1 VKRLWLIIQAKFNKM
16 LDRAEKPDELLDYS
30 YEKQHGMLQEVR
42 RGLTSVVA
50 SKKQLEIQADRLS
63 KQEEKLDG
71 QARQALELGREDLA
85 RAALERKA
93 GVAVQHSELVVQ
105 IGELQT
111 QQQKLEASQKAFA
124 ERLARFR
131 SEKEVTKARY
141 RAAEAMVK
149 IGEATTG
156 LGEDMASAGRALER
170 ADDKTQQ
177 MEARAAALDELIAT
191 GGLEDITGETQIDR
205 ELRQLAQ
212 TSQVDAELARMKA
225 ELAPAAKEPPAIEA

>member
-1 VKRLWLIIQAKFNKM
+1 MKRFWLIIQAKLNRL

-30 YEKQHGMLQEVR
+30 YEKQHGMLLEVR

-50 SKKQLEIQADRLS
+50 SKKQLEMQADRIE
-63 KQEEKLDG
+63 KQEQKLDG

-93 GVAVQHSELVVQ
+93 GLGVQLTDLRAQV
-105 IGELQT
+105 GELQ
-111 QQQKLEASQKAFA
+111 QQQAKLETSQKEFA

-170 ADDKTQQ
+170 ANDKTQAL
-177 MEARAAALDELIAT
+177 EARAAALDELIAT
-191 GGLEDITGETQIDR
+191 GGLEDISGETQIDR

-212 TSQVDAELARMKA
+212 SSQVDAELARLRA
-225 ELAPAAKEPPAIEA
+225 QVGPAQETRAIEQ

>member
-1 VKRLWLIIQAKFNKM
+1 MIIQAKLNRL

-50 SKKQLEIQADRLS
+50 SKKQLEMQADRIE
-63 KQEEKLDG
+63 KQEQKLDG
-71 QARQALELGREDLA
+71 QARQALELDREDLA
-85 RAALERKA
+85 RQALERKA
-93 GVAVQHSELVVQ
+93 GLNVQVVELRAQ
-105 IGELQT
+105 IGELQ
-111 QQQKLEASQKAFA
+111 QQQEKLETSQKEFA

-156 LGEDMASAGRALER
+156 LGTDMASAGRALER
-170 ADDKTQQ
+170 ANDKTQAL
-177 MEARAAALDELIAT
+177 EARAAAMDELIAT
-191 GGLEDITGETQIDR
+191 GGLDDISGETQLDR
-205 ELRQLAQ
+205 ELRQLS
-212 TSQVDAELARMKA
+212 TTTQVDAELARMKA
-225 ELAPAAKEPPAIEA
+225 ELAPAKEPPAIEA

>member
-1 VKRLWLIIQAKFNKM
+1 MKRLWMIIQAK
-16 LDRAEKPDELLDYS
+16 LHRLLSRAEKPDELLDYS
-30 YEKQHGMLQEVR
+30 YEKQHAMLQEVR
-42 RGLTSVVA
+42 RGVTSVVA
-50 SKKQLEIQADRLS
+50 SKKQLELQADRLS
-63 KQEEKLDG
+63 KQEQKLDG

-93 GVAVQHSELVVQ
+93 GVAVQLSDLQVQ
-105 IGELQT
+105 VGELQ
-111 QQQKLEASQKAFA
+111 QQQAKLEASQKEFA

-170 ADDKTQQ
+170 ANEKTQT

-191 GGLEDITGETQIDR
+191 GGLEDISGETPIDR

-212 TSQVDAELARMKA
+212 TSQVEAELARMKA
-225 ELAPAAKEPPAIEA
+225 ELAPVKEPPAIEA

>member
-1 VKRLWLIIQAKFNKM
+1 MKRLWLIIQAKLNRL

-50 SKKQLEIQADRLS
+50 SKKQLEMQADRLS
-63 KQEEKLDG
+63 KQEAKLDG

-93 GVAVQHSELVVQ
+93 GVGVQLTDLQGQ

-111 QQQKLEASQKAFA
+111 QQARLEASQKEFA

-156 LGEDMASAGRALER
+156 LGEDMASAGRALQR
-170 ADDKTQQ
+170 ANEKTQG

-191 GGLEDITGETQIDR
+191 GGLEDISGETQLDR

-225 ELAPAAKEPPAIEA
+225 ELEPAREPPAIEA

>member
-1 VKRLWLIIQAKFNKM
+1 VKRFWMIIQAKLNRL

-50 SKKQLEIQADRLS
+50 SKKQLEMQADRIE
-63 KQEEKLDG
+63 KQEQKLDG
-71 QARQALELGREDLA
+71 QARQALELDREDLA
-85 RAALERKA
+85 RQALERKA
-93 GVAVQHSELVVQ
+93 GLNVQVVELRAQ
-105 IGELQT
+105 IGELQ
-111 QQQKLEASQKAFA
+111 QQQEKLETSQKEFA

-156 LGEDMASAGRALER
+156 LGTDMASAGRALER
-170 ADDKTQQ
+170 ANDKTQAL
-177 MEARAAALDELIAT
+177 EARAAAMDELIAT
-191 GGLEDITGETQIDR
+191 GGLDDISGETQLDR
-205 ELRQLAQ
+205 ELRQLS
-212 TSQVDAELARMKA
+212 TTTQVDAELARMKA
-225 ELAPAAKEPPAIEA
+225 ELAPAKEPPAIEA

>member
-1 VKRLWLIIQAKFNKM
+1 MKRLWLIIQAKLNRL

-50 SKKQLEIQADRLS
+50 SKKQLEMQADRLS
-63 KQEEKLDG
+63 KQEAKLDG

-93 GVAVQHSELVVQ
+93 GVGVQVEQLQGQ

-111 QQQKLEASQKAFA
+111 QQAKLEASQKEFA

-170 ADDKTQQ
+170 ANEKTQG

-191 GGLEDITGETQIDR
+191 GGLDDISGETQLDR
-205 ELRQLAQ
+205 ELRQLST

-225 ELAPAAKEPPAIEA
+225 ELQPAREPPAIEA

>member
-1 VKRLWLIIQAKFNKM
+1 MKRLWLIIQAKLNRL

-30 YEKQHGMLQEVR
+30 YERQHGMLQEVR

-50 SKKQLEIQADRLS
+50 SKKQLEMQADRLS
-63 KQEEKLDG
+63 KQEQKLDG
-71 QARQALELGREDLA
+71 QARQALGLGREDLA

-93 GVAVQHSELVVQ
+93 GVGVQLTDLQGQ

-111 QQQKLEASQKAFA
+111 QQAKLEASQKEFA

-170 ADDKTQQ
+170 ANEKTQG

-191 GGLEDITGETQIDR
+191 GGLEDISGETQLDR
-205 ELRQLAQ
+205 ELRQMAQ

-225 ELAPAAKEPPAIEA
+225 ELEPAREPPAIEA

>member
-1 VKRLWLIIQAKFNKM
+1 MKRLWMIIQAKLNRL

-30 YEKQHGMLQEVR
+30 YERQHGMLQEVR

-63 KQEEKLDG
+63 KQEAKLDG

-93 GVAVQHSELVVQ
+93 GVGVELADLQGQ

-111 QQQKLEASQKAFA
+111 QQAKLEASQKEFA

-170 ADDKTQQ
+170 ANEKTQG

-191 GGLEDITGETQIDR
+191 GGLEDISGETQLDR

-225 ELAPAAKEPPAIEA
+225 ELEPAREPPAIEA

>member
-1 VKRLWLIIQAKFNKM
+1 MKRFWMIIQAKLNRL

-50 SKKQLEIQADRLS
+50 SKKQLEMQADRIE
-63 KQEEKLDG
+63 KQEQKLDG
-71 QARQALELGREDLA
+71 QARQALELDREDLA
-85 RAALERKA
+85 RQALERKA
-93 GVAVQHSELVVQ
+93 GLNVQVVELRAQ
-105 IGELQT
+105 IGELQ
-111 QQQKLEASQKAFA
+111 QQQEKLETSQKEFA

-156 LGEDMASAGRALER
+156 LGTDMASAGRALER
-170 ADDKTQQ
+170 ANDKTQAL
-177 MEARAAALDELIAT
+177 EARAAAMDELIAT
-191 GGLEDITGETQIDR
+191 GGLDDISGETQLDR
-205 ELRQLAQ
+205 ELRQLS
-212 TSQVDAELARMKA
+212 TTTQVDAELARMKA
-225 ELAPAAKEPPAIEA
+225 ELAPAKEPPAIEA

>member
-1 VKRLWLIIQAKFNKM
+1 MIIQAKLNRL

-50 SKKQLEIQADRLS
+50 SKKQLEMQADRIE
-63 KQEEKLDG
+63 KQEQKLDG
-71 QARQALELGREDLA
+71 QARQALELDREDLA
-85 RAALERKA
+85 RQALERKA
-93 GVAVQHSELVVQ
+93 GLNVQVVELRAQ
-105 IGELQT
+105 IGELQ
-111 QQQKLEASQKAFA
+111 QQQEKLETSQKEFA

-156 LGEDMASAGRALER
+156 LGTDMASAGRALER
-170 ADDKTQQ
+170 ANDKTQAL
-177 MEARAAALDELIAT
+177 EARAAAMDELIAT
-191 GGLEDITGETQIDR
+191 GGLDDLSGETQLDR
-205 ELRQLAQ
+205 ELRQLS
-212 TSQVDAELARMKA
+212 TTTQVDAELARMKA
-225 ELAPAAKEPPAIEA
+225 ELAPAKEPPAIEA

>member
-1 VKRLWLIIQAKFNKM
+1 MKRFWMIIQAKLNRL

-50 SKKQLEIQADRLS
+50 SKKQLEMQADRIE
-63 KQEEKLDG
+63 KQEQELDG
-71 QARQALELGREDLA
+71 QARQALELDREDLA
-85 RAALERKA
+85 RQALERKA
-93 GVAVQHSELVVQ
+93 GLNVQVVELRAQ
-105 IGELQT
+105 IGELQ
-111 QQQKLEASQKAFA
+111 QQQEKLETSQKEFA

-156 LGEDMASAGRALER
+156 LGTDMASAGRALER
-170 ADDKTQQ
+170 ANDKTQAL
-177 MEARAAALDELIAT
+177 EARAAAMDELIAT
-191 GGLEDITGETQIDR
+191 GGLDDISGETQLDR
-205 ELRQLAQ
+205 ELRQLS
-212 TSQVDAELARMKA
+212 TTTQVDAELARMKA
-225 ELAPAAKEPPAIEA
+225 ELAPAKEPPAIEA